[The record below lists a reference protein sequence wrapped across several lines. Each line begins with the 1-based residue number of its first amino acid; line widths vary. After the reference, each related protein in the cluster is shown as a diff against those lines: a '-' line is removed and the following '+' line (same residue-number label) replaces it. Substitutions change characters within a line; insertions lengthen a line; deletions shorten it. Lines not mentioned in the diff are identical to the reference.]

1 MRNDSVYTSKNV
13 ILLVGIF
20 VVIFWLLYSLASFL
34 HESKKINDEIEAIRV
49 QNQEKLQEIEEK
61 KKKLAYLKTPQ
72 HVDKEAKMQMGKK
85 QVGENVI
92 IFIEEKLNIIPTEI
106 PQRRREQ
113 IMQEEVSTLD
123 KWKWMFLGKR

>member
-1 MRNDSVYTSKNV
+1 M
-13 ILLVGIF
+13 GIF

-34 HESKKINDEIEAIRV
+34 HESKKINDEIEAIRT

-72 HVDKEAKMQMGKK
+72 HIDKEAKMQMGKK

-92 IFIEEKLNIIPTEI
+92 IFIEEKLDILPTDI

-123 KWKWMFLGKR
+123 KWKWMFFGRK